1 MLSSV
6 LKLKKAVMCFMEK
19 IHVLDMLCLGMGAI
33 GCKFNVN
40 ESDFTLYQNEDLLV
54 VAAHSCILAWR
65 IPWAEEPGRPWSM
78 GFLNGQKT

>member
-1 MLSSV
+1 MDGGACSV
-6 LKLKKAVMCFMEK
+6 TVHGVAKGQTRL
-19 IHVLDMLCLGMGAI
+19 
-33 GCKFNVN
+33 
-40 ESDFTLYQNEDLLV
+40 SDFTLYQNEDLLV